1 MRISS
6 LVTSVF
12 SLILLSSS
20 SIVYAQQLPSVPN
33 PPNVAAP
40 LTGSANNPATGG
52 IPAAPNPNGSSV
64 AAPLGGSANNPAA
77 GSSSQ
82 PGTTTVTSARPTTQ
96 PGSFLQLSLPNNH
109 GLPGSSG
116 PQNLLNTVISNA
128 LNFLALIAIGA
139 LIYAGVQLVTA
150 QGKADAIGSAKG
162 NIINII
168 IGFAIVMLAWSG
180 VNIVLQFIGFGR

>member
-1 MRISS
+1 MRISFLSVS
-6 LVTSVF
+6 LVTF
-12 SLILLSSS
+12 LLLGLSSTT
-20 SIVYAQQLPSVPN
+20 YAQTVPSVP
-33 PPNVAAP
+33 PSIAAP
-40 LTGSANNPATGG
+40 LNGSADNSASGG
-52 IPAAPNPNGSSV
+52 IPAGPNTLTGST
-64 AAPLGGSANNPAA
+64 AAPLNGSADNPAA
-77 GSSSQ
+77 GTSPAPGGVSSSPAAQ
-82 PGTTTVTSARPTTQ
+82 V
-96 PGSFLQLSLPNNH
+96 GSFLQIALPNSH

-128 LNFLALIAIGA
+128 LNFLALIAICA
-139 LIYAGVQLVTA
+139 LIFAGVQLVTA

>member
-1 MRISS
+1 MRMRFLTISLVSLFFLGSSS
-6 LVTSVF
+6 LA
-12 SLILLSSS
+12 
-20 SIVYAQQLPSVPN
+20 YAQVPN
-33 PPNVAAP
+33 PADVAAP
-40 LTGSANNPATGG
+40 LTGSANLPASGG

-64 AAPLGGSANNPAA
+64 AAPLTGSANVPAA
-77 GSSSQ
+77 GASSAPVSGGASSSSGQ
-82 PGTTTVTSARPTTQ
+82 PAAQT
-96 PGSFLQLSLPNNH
+96 GSFLQLSLPNNH

-116 PQNLLNTVISNA
+116 PQSLLNTVISNA
-128 LNFLALIAIGA
+128 LNFLALIAICA
-139 LIYAGVQLVTA
+139 LIFAGIQLVTA

>member
-6 LVTSVF
+6 LALSLF
-12 SLILLSSS
+12 SLVLLGSSS
-20 SIVYAQQLPSVPN
+20 VAYAQQLPSVPN

-40 LTGSANNPATGG
+40 LTGSANNSATGG
-52 IPAAPNPNGSSV
+52 IPAAPNANGGA
-64 AAPLGGSANNPAA
+64 AAPLGGSASNPAA

-82 PGTTTVTSARPTTQ
+82 SGGSASRPATQ
-96 PGSFLQLSLPNNH
+96 TGAFLQLSLPNTH

>member
-6 LVTSVF
+6 FVISVF
-12 SLILLSSS
+12 SLVLLGSSS
-20 SIVYAQQLPSVPN
+20 AAYAQQLPSVPN
-33 PPNVAAP
+33 PSNITAP

-52 IPAAPNPNGSSV
+52 IPAAPNANGSA

-82 PGTTTVTSARPTTQ
+82 SAATSTNARPTTQ
-96 PGSFLQLSLPNNH
+96 TGSFLQLSLPNNH
-109 GLPGSSG
+109 GLPGTSG

-139 LIYAGVQLVTA
+139 LIYAGIQLVTA